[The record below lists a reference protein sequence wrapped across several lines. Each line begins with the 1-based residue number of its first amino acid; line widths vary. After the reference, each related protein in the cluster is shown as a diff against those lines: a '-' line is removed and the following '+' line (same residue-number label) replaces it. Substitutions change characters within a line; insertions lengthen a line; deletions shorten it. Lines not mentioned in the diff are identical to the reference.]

1 MTREEAISIMKVI
14 VHMLE
19 EKYDTDRVEEA
30 VDMAISALSEK
41 DWKFYYDHGYAQA
54 KRDLSENKG
63 NLISREAVLK
73 IIDGWYEQN
82 RDTDNI
88 EDLIV
93 LITYMDSVNPQKPI
107 CPSEGVDPAYEKM
120 LNKWIGAE
128 VLDDIRAEIENKYE
142 SISDTFHHY
151 ETGFTDA
158 LEWALSIIGKYM
170 AESEVSDAKSN

>member
-128 VLDDIRAEIENKYE
+128 VLDRIRNEMHATAEKHEDGVYYLRDEWVDEIIDKY
-142 SISDTFHHY
+142 
-151 ETGFTDA
+151 
-158 LEWALSIIGKYM
+158 
-170 AESEVSDAKSN
+170 AEGSEKE